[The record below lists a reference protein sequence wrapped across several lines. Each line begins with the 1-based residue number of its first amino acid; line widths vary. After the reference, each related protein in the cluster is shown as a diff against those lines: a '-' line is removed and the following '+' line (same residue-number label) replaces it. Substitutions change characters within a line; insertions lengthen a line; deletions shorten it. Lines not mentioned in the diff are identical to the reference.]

1 MKPLPIL
8 SSAIAVLFLAVA
20 RQAAAEAAA
29 SPAPIEVKGRAY
41 YVSPD
46 GSRKA
51 NGLTPETPTAAQKA
65 EELSKPGDV
74 IYFLEGEYVY
84 GQGSRALTIEH
95 SGEAGMPIIYTP
107 APGAKVTLRN
117 NGAWEA
123 IKVVGA
129 SYIEIRGLRVV
140 GDAESVTH
148 EEATQEMS
156 NPKNPR
162 TCGNGI
168 AIDKSPKTQTP
179 SSHITVRDCTVSYL
193 PGGGIYMSHSDY
205 ITFEN
210 NMVFRCAFWS
220 PYGNSGLS
228 MYQPTAVD
236 ENTTDYKLIIR
247 NNVSFENYE
256 NIPFIFSNKADP
268 AKRKV
273 TDGNGII
280 LDDFLCTQRWG
291 GGSGKAYTGRTLVAN
306 NVVFGNGGSGIHAF
320 KSCNA
325 DIVQNDASDNNRHP
339 TLKDGQIFAHQS
351 KNVRILN
358 NILVAPAGKPVTTVD
373 KNENVLIDFNVFAN
387 LDGTT
392 PFFQCEQGNNIVAS
406 PGLELIGWAEG
417 GRTFKAAPD
426 SPLRAAGMPLP
437 DAGPDFFGK
446 PRGDGKPDIGP
457 FVLEGH

>member
-8 SSAIAVLFLAVA
+8 SSAIAVLLISVSKPTL
-20 RQAAAEAAA
+20 AAEAT
-29 SPAPIEVKGRAY
+29 PAPVVVKGRAY

-51 NGLTPETPTAAQKA
+51 DGLTPETPMAAQKA

-74 IYFLEGEYVY
+74 IFFTEGEYIY

-129 SYIEIRGLRVV
+129 SHIEIRGLRVV

-179 SSHITVRDCTVSYL
+179 SSHITVRDCSVSYL

-210 NMVFRCAFWS
+210 NVVFRCAFWS

-236 ENTTDYKLIIR
+236 ENTTDYKLVIR
-247 NNVSFENYE
+247 NNVCFENYE
-256 NIPFIFSNKADP
+256 HIPFIFSNKADP

-291 GGSGKAYTGRTLVAN
+291 GGSGKPYSGRTLVAN

-320 KSCNA
+320 KSSNV
-325 DIVQNDASDNNRHP
+325 DIVQNDAFDNNRHP

-351 KNVRILN
+351 KNIRILN
-358 NILVAPAGKPVTTVD
+358 NIMVAPAGKPVTTVD
-373 KNENVLIDFNVFAN
+373 KNENVLTDFNVFAN
-387 LDGTT
+387 IDGTT
-392 PFFQCEQGNNIVAS
+392 PFFQCEKGNNIVAS
-406 PGLELIGWAEG
+406 PGLKLIAWADG

-437 DAGPDFFGK
+437 EAGPDFFGK

-457 FVLEGH
+457 FVLEGK